1 LFYILSKFTV
11 TLACLVQSSLIG
23 SSNQLAATLAIV
35 ILEQKEC
42 LEMAGAVCA
51 VATWVPTLPA
61 HERNTTYGQLVIL
74 CEPVEQAPP
83 HSLEPAERIK
93 QFCS

>member
-1 LFYILSKFTV
+1 M
-11 TLACLVQSSLIG
+11 LACLMQSSLIG
-23 SSNQLAATLAIV
+23 SSNQLAATLV
-35 ILEQKEC
+35 DLEQKEC

-61 HERNTTYGQLVIL
+61 HERNTTHGQLVIL
-74 CEPVEQAPP
+74 CEPPEQAPP
-83 HSLEPAERIK
+83 HSLELAERIK

>member
-1 LFYILSKFTV
+1 LFYILPKHTV
-11 TLACLVQSSLIG
+11 TLAGLVQSSFI
-23 SSNQLAATLAIV
+23 SSTDQLAATLV
-35 ILEQKEC
+35 IFVLEQKEC
-42 LEMAGAVCA
+42 LEVAGAVCA

-74 CEPVEQAPP
+74 CEPVEQALP
-83 HSLEPAERIK
+83 HSLEPVERIK